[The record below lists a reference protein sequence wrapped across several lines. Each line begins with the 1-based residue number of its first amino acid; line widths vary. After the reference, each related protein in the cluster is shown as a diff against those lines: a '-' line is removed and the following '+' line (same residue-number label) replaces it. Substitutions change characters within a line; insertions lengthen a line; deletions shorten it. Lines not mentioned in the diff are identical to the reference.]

1 MERSMKRI
9 FWLGMVVATALLLP
23 ACGSQKAAAE
33 AAMAQTVQ
41 AYNAIK
47 VQAGNIVPDEAKAI
61 EDGIAAATAQLQGR
75 DYKGALAAA
84 TSLGAR
90 VKELADSLPEKTAQ
104 AQSAWAELAGSIPG
118 TLATLDKK
126 LKGLK
131 VPAPGTPHADEAP
144 MVVLGHLKDG
154 WSDAQAAAQAGRLAE
169 AVTKAND
176 VRSGAVKLLT
186 DLQAG
191 S

>member
-41 AYNAIK
+41 AYDAIK
-47 VQAGNIVPDEAKAI
+47 TQAGNIVPDEAKAI

-144 MVVLGHLKDG
+144 MVVLSHLKDG

-169 AVTKAND
+169 AVNKAND